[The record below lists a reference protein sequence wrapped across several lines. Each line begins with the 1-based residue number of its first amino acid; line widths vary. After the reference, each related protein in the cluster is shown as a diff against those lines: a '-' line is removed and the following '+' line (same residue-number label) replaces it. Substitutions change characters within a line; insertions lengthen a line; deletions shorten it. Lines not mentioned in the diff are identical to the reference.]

1 MKSFAAKS
9 DFKSLTYQTSQ
20 DSRDG
25 AALQR
30 PLRAHQPPPSPSG
43 GCLRSSIATA
53 ETARRMKLSGQLAAE
68 VVKEAAEGARSATQ
82 FARSGVPGEDG
93 MAGGI

>member
-1 MKSFAAKS
+1 
-9 DFKSLTYQTSQ
+9 
-20 DSRDG
+20 
-25 AALQR
+25 
-30 PLRAHQPPPSPSG
+30 
-43 GCLRSSIATA
+43 
-53 ETARRMKLSGQLAAE
+53 MKLSGQLAAE